1 MPTLQPKEPLL
12 LLNFCPEISIYCD
25 DIVEFPNCLKL
36 ILEIAEARILAL
48 F

>member
-12 LLNFCPEISIYCD
+12 LLNLCPEICIYCD

-36 ILEIAEARILAL
+36 VPEITEARILAL